1 MCACHIYI
9 IYIQLSCNSELL
21 PHLVTWSGDG
31 APVNKKKAFQY
42 YLAAARAGVSRAM
55 NNLGYM
61 LRVGD
66 GVEEN
71 KEEALEWYLK
81 GARAGDM
88 DAQYHLGEP
97 RSFVTCQSF
106 TWECH
111 SGDYIPTYGIQTL
124 Q

>member
-1 MCACHIYI
+1 MYIYI
-9 IYIQLSCNSELL
+9 NISSPYSCFEPVSAFW
-21 PHLVTWSGDG
+21 PGGHRGHLVTWSGDG

-97 RSFVTCQSF
+97 RPFVTLRSF
-106 TWECH
+106 TWEC
-111 SGDYIPTYGIQTL
+111 SSAK
-124 Q
+124 

>member
-1 MCACHIYI
+1 M
-9 IYIQLSCNSELL
+9 
-21 PHLVTWSGDG
+21 
-31 APVNKKKAFQY
+31 NKKKAFQY

-81 GARAGDM
+81 GAKAGDM

-97 RSFVTCQSF
+97 R
-106 TWECH
+106 
-111 SGDYIPTYGIQTL
+111 P
-124 Q
+124 